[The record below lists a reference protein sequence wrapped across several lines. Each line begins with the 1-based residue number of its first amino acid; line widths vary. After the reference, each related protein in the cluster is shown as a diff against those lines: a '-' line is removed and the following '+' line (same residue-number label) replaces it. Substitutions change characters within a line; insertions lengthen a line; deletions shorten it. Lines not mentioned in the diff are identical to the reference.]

1 VKTLL
6 ATEFRKN
13 PALEQRLAE
22 LTELLSACQE
32 KVNQE
37 YVKPRFP
44 VLLIM
49 GVPRSGTTL
58 FLQWLAA
65 SERWGYPSNTISR
78 FYGAPYIGARVQQIL
93 FEHDYLNEITA
104 YQQIASSTYTSSHG
118 KTKGPTAPHEFW
130 YFWRR
135 FFAFEQDASV
145 VPPEAL
151 KKVDVARL
159 NAELATLEAALEK
172 PLAMKAMLL
181 NWNIPFLDAAFEKVL
196 LVYIKRDPLYVLQSI
211 MEKRREFGSEER
223 WYGFK
228 PREYH
233 WLKGL
238 DPITQVAGQ
247 VYFTQQ
253 AVEDGLSQVHESRK
267 MVVDYEQF
275 CREPAI
281 VWERLQST
289 MAAEGCIIEGEYAG
303 PDRFEATNRLR
314 VSAERWVDLTKAF
327 DAVQRMDS
335 EGRPIGADQ

>member
-1 VKTLL
+1 MKTLL

-104 YQQIASSTYTSSHG
+104 YQQTASSTYSSSHG
-118 KTKGPTAPHEFW
+118 KTKGPAAPHEFW

-135 FFAFEQDASV
+135 FFTFDQDSNA
-145 VPPEAL
+145 VPPQAL
-151 KKVDVARL
+151 EHVDVARL
-159 NAELATLEAALEK
+159 NAELATLEAALDK

-196 LVYIKRDPLYVLQSI
+196 FVHVKRDPIYVMQSI
-211 MEKRREFGSEER
+211 LEKRREFGSEDS

-228 PREYH
+228 PPEYR
-233 WLKGL
+233 WLVKL
-238 DPITQVAGQ
+238 DPVTQVAGQ
-247 VYFTQQ
+247 VHFTQR
-253 AVEDGLSQVHESRK
+253 ALEDGLAQVADSRK
-267 MVVDYEQF
+267 MTVGYEQF
-275 CREPAI
+275 CREPAVI
-281 VWERLQST
+281 WKMLQST
-289 MAAEGCIIEGEYAG
+289 VAAQGCSIEGPYSG
-303 PDRFEATNRLR
+303 PDHFEATNVAR
-314 VSAERWVDLTKAF
+314 VSPERWVDFGNALKAIR
-327 DAVQRMDS
+327 QN
-335 EGRPIGADQ
+335 GP